1 MAFGDATQHSYAN
14 RPRVRFSA
22 IGEGWDLF
30 KDQWLTWVVTS
41 LVVIVVNSLLGGI
54 AVALLPDDLKFKFDP
69 NGLQI
74 KSSQGPTFLVAAI
87 ESLINGFLYAGMFR
101 MACLQIRGRRIH
113 VSDLFSVTDVAGQ
126 LAIGVLLSFLL
137 VSVGFGCCFLPG
149 LVISSVLM
157 FVAPLIVDGRL
168 PGVEAIGRSWGALKG
183 EMLTATLFYFVVV
196 VLHSL
201 GAIFCGIGL
210 LFTMPIY
217 CLSIAVLYR
226 DFFLGKS
233 YLDADKPTVADP
245 DF

>member
-1 MAFGDATQHSYAN
+1 MALGDPTQHSHMN
-14 RPRVRFSA
+14 PPRVRFSA

-30 KDQWLTWVVTS
+30 KDQWLTWVFAS
-41 LVVIVVNSLLGGI
+41 LVVMVVNSVLGGI
-54 AVALLPDDLKFKFDP
+54 AFSLLPDDLKFKVDP
-69 NGLQI
+69 NGLQL
-74 KSSQGPTFLVAAI
+74 KSSQGPTFLVAMI
-87 ESLINGFLYAGMFR
+87 EALINGFLYAGMFR

-113 VSDLFSVTDVAGQ
+113 VSDLFGVTDVAGQ

-157 FVAPLIVDGRL
+157 FVAPLIVDGTL
-168 PGVEAIGRSWGALKG
+168 QGIDAIGRSWGALKG
-183 EMLTATLFYFVVV
+183 SMLSATLFYCVVV

-217 CLSIAVLYR
+217 CLSISVLYR
-226 DFFLGKS
+226 DYFLGKS
-233 YLDADKPTVADP
+233 SFDAN
-245 DF
+245 

>member
-1 MAFGDATQHSYAN
+1 MAFGDPTPYSHTN

-30 KDQWLTWVVTS
+30 KDQWVTWVVTS
-41 LVVIVVNSLLGGI
+41 LVVIVVNSVLGGI
-54 AVALLPDDLKFKFDP
+54 AVALLPDDLKFNLNP
-69 NGLQI
+69 NGVRFE
-74 KSSQGPTFLVAAI
+74 SQGPTFFVAMI

-113 VSDLFSVTDVAGQ
+113 VSDLFSISDVAGQ
-126 LAIGVLLSFLL
+126 LLIGVLLSYLL
-137 VSVGFGCCFLPG
+137 VSAGFGCCFLPG

-168 PGVEAIGRSWGALKG
+168 TGVEAIGRSWGALKG
-183 EMLTATLFYFVVV
+183 EMLTATLFYCVVV

-217 CLSIAVLYR
+217 CLSISVLYR
-226 DFFLGKS
+226 DYFLGKGS
-233 YLDADKPTVADP
+233 FDATKPSTADP